1 MRVKVTPEAPYFAI
15 CVCAEAFL
23 GLEHVTQRLRV
34 ASCSFLE
41 FFNMWH
47 VWQSFSCGICVPNFH
62 VCSCCEVRSAV
73 L

>member
-34 ASCSFLE
+34 AFLNSSTCGMSGNH
-41 FFNMWH
+41 FL
-47 VWQSFSCGICVPNFH
+47 VWNLRAKFSCMFM
-62 VCSCCEVRSAV
+62 